1 MKIKWKL
8 LFLCILIPLIIGVF
22 SGIISSTSIE
32 QFSKMNKPSL
42 SPPGWLFP
50 IVWTILYVLMGIASY
65 LVLVS
70 NNKNQNV
77 LKKALKTYGIQLIF
91 NFFWSIWFFNL
102 NLYFFSFLWLI
113 ILWILISI
121 TILLFYKISK
131 LSAYLLLP
139 YILWVTFAVY
149 LNLGIAIL
157 N

>member
-22 SGIISSTSIE
+22 SGIISGNSIE

-139 YILWVTFAVY
+139 YILWVTFAGY

>member
-22 SGIISSTSIE
+22 SGIISGNSIE

-42 SPPGWLFP
+42 SPPGLLFP

-139 YILWVTFAVY
+139 YILWVTFAGY